1 MLAAFPH
8 EIFCLQI
15 IVGGHLPSEMNNEDM
30 GLVQAY
36 ATGQSEAAFA
46 ELVSRHVGLV
56 YSAALRQLGD
66 AHLAQDV
73 TQAVFV
79 ILSRKAGS
87 LNRETI
93 LSGWLYR
100 TTRFACADVLRRER
114 RRQRREEEA
123 HMEAITEQNTHDPA
137 WRQLSPVL
145 DEAMARLRDRDRDAL
160 VLRFFENKSMK
171 EVAESLELDERAAQK
186 RVQRALEKLRGLFA
200 RRGVTLSV
208 AVIASTVAA
217 NSVSAAPAPV
227 IAFAASAGAAQ
238 ATTPATNA
246 IIQGALRAMAWAK
259 LKFSLAVGT
268 AVFMVGA
275 VATLAFAQLAN
286 KPETVPL
293 DHAAATVPI
302 TPGPGAL
309 ILVGLIATDA
319 PEQIQSLA
327 DDTKK
332 NLIARGFDSSH
343 VEILSGKISREQI
356 LQKLHA
362 LAGSVREEFWLVLLG
377 QTGRAQ
383 GGGPAFQ
390 VSGPR
395 LTAADLK
402 PALDAI
408 PGRQFVFIGT
418 GNAGGFLPVLADGR
432 RTVLSATMEQ
442 GEPDQPRFLPDWVKQ
457 FAATPQAPF
466 ADIAARAS
474 AEVSEYCKKSNISQS
489 EHAQLADPASGKIL
503 NAPFGV
509 NVPPA
514 TNQTNGLK

>member
-1 MLAAFPH
+1 
-8 EIFCLQI
+8 
-15 IVGGHLPSEMNNEDM
+15 MNSEDM
-30 GLVQAY
+30 GLVRAY
-36 ATGQSEAAFA
+36 AAGQSEAAFA
-46 ELVSRHVGLV
+46 TLVSRHGGLV

-79 ILSRKAGS
+79 ILSRKASS
-87 LNRETI
+87 LSPETI

-137 WRQLSPVL
+137 WLQLSPVL
-145 DEAMARLRDRDRDAL
+145 DEAMARLRDHDRDAL

-171 EVAESLELDERAAQK
+171 EVAESLRLDERAAQK

-200 RRGVTLSV
+200 RRGLSLSV

-227 IAFAASAGAAQ
+227 IAFATSAGAAQ
-238 ATTPATNA
+238 ATTPSANA
-246 IIQGALRAMAWAK
+246 IVQGALRAMVWAK
-259 LKFSLAVGT
+259 LKFSFAVG
-268 AVFMVGA
+268 AAMLMVGA
-275 VATLAFAQLAN
+275 VATLAVAQLAN
-286 KPETVPL
+286 QPEPVPL
-293 DHAAATVPI
+293 TRAATSGPI
-302 TPGPGAL
+302 IPGPGAL
-309 ILVGLIATDA
+309 IIVGLIASDA
-319 PEQIQSLA
+319 PEQIQALA
-327 DDTKK
+327 ADTKK
-332 NLIARGFDSSH
+332 NLVARGFEAGH
-343 VEILSGKISREQI
+343 VEILSGNVTREQI
-356 LQKLHA
+356 LQKLHD
-362 LAGSVREEFWLVLLG
+362 LAGSVRGEFWLVLLG
-377 QTGRAQ
+377 QTGRAPD
-383 GGGPAFQ
+383 GGPAFQ

-408 PGRQFVFIGT
+408 PGQQYIFIGT
-418 GNAGGFLPVLADGR
+418 GNAGGFLSPLLGDR
-432 RTVLSATMEQ
+432 RTVLAATMVA
-442 GEPDQPRFLPDWVKQ
+442 GEPDQPRFLPDWVAQ
-457 FAATPQAPF
+457 FTATPQAPF
-466 ADIAARAS
+466 AEIAARA
-474 AEVSEYCKKSNISQS
+474 AADVSEYCKTSNIAQS

-514 TNQTNGLK
+514 SNPTAGLK